1 MSFPDW
7 ILSLPKEVAV
17 GFVAALPIFELRGSI
32 PLGVS
37 LGLPLMKVY
46 FLSLLGNFIPVIPLL
61 VLFKYFFHKLEK
73 AKLLGRFFRWWFR
86 RVEKK
91 SKIVEK
97 WGFWGL
103 VFFVAIPFPATG
115 AWTGTVAANLFE
127 MKVRKATLAILI
139 GVAIAG
145 IIVSIVIGGLDKFFS
160 FPQGIK

>member
-1 MSFPDW
+1 MVGMNFPNW

-17 GFVAALPIFELRGSI
+17 GFMASLPIFELRGSI

-37 LGLPLMKVY
+37 LGLPLIKVY
-46 FLSLLGNFIPVIPLL
+46 FLSLLGNLIPVVPLL
-61 VLFKYFFHKLEK
+61 ILFKYFFHRLEEVRF
-73 AKLLGRFFRWWFR
+73 LGRFFRWWFR
-86 RVEKK
+86 KVEKK

-115 AWTGTVAANLFE
+115 AWTGAVAANLFE
-127 MKVRKATLAILI
+127 MKIRKATLAILI

-145 IIVSIVIGGLDKFFS
+145 IIVSLVVSGVIQLYFAAK
-160 FPQGIK
+160 